1 MNLSG
6 DQIKNS
12 YGALLNIGASGAT
25 GTLQPVTDGFGNVLP
40 FEVSTT
46 TFNFTGAVTG
56 GPIGP
61 TGAAGSSGTSGTS
74 GVSGSSGTSGVNGS
88 SGTSGANGSSGSSG
102 TSGVSGSSGT
112 SGVSGSSGTSGID
125 GSSGT
130 SGVNGSSGTSG
141 VSGSNGSSGTSG
153 ANGSSGTSGIDGSS
167 GTSGVSGSTGSSGS
181 SGTSG
186 VSGSSGTSGIDGSS
200 GTSGVNGSSGTSG
213 VNGSSGTSGT
223 SGVSGSSGTSG
234 VSGSSGTSGVNG
246 ATGEVGPTGAAAP
259 GGTAAITVEQTSS
272 LVSTGIGATA
282 QTGANYNILLGSCIS
297 TINPITNTIALSTRA
312 GGAVPNSNNS
322 FLVSVADNSQWGSG
336 NNNIVIATNSNTF
349 SNGSSSVNIGGS
361 NYNNG
366 GVHHVQIGQDLAN
379 QGGNRSILIGKGNTN
394 QSAFDDYTGIG
405 TCNCL
410 KESQVQAFGNYNTI
424 HLGATGTTV
433 IGNSSNGGTG
443 ACDSVVI
450 GKNNAVTV
458 PSGIAIGANLSTC
471 DSCTN
476 NDAILIGRNICL
488 GSNTGST
495 IAIGTHVCP
504 LPMTGCDVIMIG
516 KVSTSQNPNRSIFIG
531 SCIDGAAQLSV
542 YIGAGGQNFDGCKLI
557 QIGTDHSLGVARESI
572 AIGQSNSFSGGFP
585 GNLKMLAIGGS
596 NSIQEY
602 CTQAYGYNNTA
613 GCGST
618 GGVILGNGN
627 TNCFANAVVIGN
639 NLTSCYANT
648 VHTPNLVAFGQGA
661 SLLNSIASG
670 ATAAT
675 IDWNDGNNQK
685 IDLTS
690 SITSLTLSNP
700 IEGAN
705 YMLEIV
711 QGGVGSYTIT
721 WPASI
726 KWMNASAPTLSTT
739 VGNIDVVS
747 FFYDGT
753 NYLGTFALNFA

>member
-46 TFNFTGAVTG
+46 TFNFTGIVTG

-88 SGTSGANGSSGSSG
+88 SGSAGSSGTSGVNGSSGSAGSSGTSGVNGSSGSSGTSGVNGSSGSSGTSGTSGANGSSG

-141 VSGSNGSSGTSG
+141 
-153 ANGSSGTSGIDGSS
+153 ANGS
-167 GTSGVSGSTGSSGS
+167 
-181 SGTSG
+181 
-186 VSGSSGTSGIDGSS
+186 
-200 GTSGVNGSSGTSG
+200 
-213 VNGSSGTSGT
+213 SGT

-259 GGTAAITVEQTSS
+259 GGPSPITVENTST
-272 LVSTGIGATA
+272 LLSTGIGASA
-282 QTGANYNILLGSCIS
+282 GASANYNVALGPNVCVNASVSCS
-297 TINPITNTIALSTRA
+297 VVFSTRPA
-312 GGAVPNSNNS
+312 GFGLNNSNS
-322 FLVSVADNSQWGSG
+322 FLVSVGDNSGMG
-336 NNNIVIATNSNTF
+336 NGDRNVVIGVDSNSF
-349 SNGSSSVNIGGS
+349 SNGSRTVNIGAS
-361 NYNNG
+361 NYNQG
-366 GVHHVQIGQDLAN
+366 GCHHVAIGENNGN
-379 QGGNRSILIGKGNTN
+379 QGGNRSVLIGKGNSN
-394 QSAFDDYTGIG
+394 SSACDDYIAIG
-405 TCNCL
+405 TCNTV
-410 KESQVQAFGNYNTI
+410 KESQVQAFGNCNTI
-424 HLGATGTTV
+424 FSGAIGTTV

-443 ACDSVVI
+443 ACDSIVI

-476 NDAILIGRNICL
+476 NNAILIGRNICL

-639 NLTSCYANT
+639 SLTSVKNDT
-648 VHTPNLVAFGQGA
+648 THVQSLVAFGQGA
-661 SLLNSIASG
+661 SLTNDIGSVTG
-670 ATAAT
+670 TANVNW
-675 IDWNDGNNQK
+675 DDSNNQ
-685 IDLTS
+685 
-690 SITSLTLSNP
+690 SITLIGSTTLTFSNP
-700 IEGAN
+700 LSGAN
-705 YMLEIV
+705 YQIEIT

-721 WPASI
+721 WPTI
-726 KWMNASAPTLSTT
+726 KWMNATPPTLSTV
-739 VGNIDVVS
+739 VGRVDIVS
-747 FFYDGT
+747 LYYDGT
-753 NYLGTFALNFA
+753 NYYGTFALNFA